1 MLLAKWWFFI
11 SSIYVSPSIFIIMK
25 TAFCLTHL
33 LAAKQPI
40 KKMAFKCG
48 ILCVC
53 SCTERRCKNDWS
65 EKCKISNMLETHT
78 FMYKWLRCSVPRH
91 SVPIQHSAVCL
102 GVFFGATVTASGD
115 LQKLHTCISIV
126 TEVQLYH
133 CLPLVFTRTVNFV
146 PLNRAV
152 FERCSQHVFD
162 TSVC

>member
-1 MLLAKWWFFI
+1 MYHHQY
-11 SSIYVSPSIFIIMK
+11 SSSWKLPFAWHICWQPNNPS
-25 TAFCLTHL
+25 
-33 LAAKQPI
+33 
-40 KKMAFKCG
+40 KKLAFKCG

-102 GVFFGATVTASGD
+102 GFFCGATVTASGD

>member
-1 MLLAKWWFFI
+1 MVVF
-11 SSIYVSPSIFIIMK
+11 
-25 TAFCLTHL
+25 HL
-33 LAAKQPI
+33 LYLRITINIHHHENCLLLDTSAGSQTTH

>member
-1 MLLAKWWFFI
+1 MTEVLSPPSLCALYSTLQFVWGFF
-11 SSIYVSPSIFIIMK
+11 
-25 TAFCLTHL
+25 C
-33 LAAKQPI
+33 
-40 KKMAFKCG
+40 
-48 ILCVC
+48 
-53 SCTERRCKNDWS
+53 
-65 EKCKISNMLETHT
+65 
-78 FMYKWLRCSVPRH
+78 
-91 SVPIQHSAVCL
+91 
-102 GVFFGATVTASGD
+102 GATVTASGD